1 MSETQPKPV
10 CFELPKEEFCTE
22 SKEANPDLLKRLETT
37 KDTQLSKEELDDKLR
52 QAEEKR
58 NQLLEEAKNKA
69 KEMNDKVDQVS
80 KRKRSED
87 EETFKERKEHL
98 EKELE
103 EAQKRREKF
112 LDQTKEKCK
121 QENEKV
127 ANAQP
132 NEADRKKGEEEIA
145 AGCP

>member
-1 MSETQPKPV
+1 MSESQQKPV
-10 CFELPKEEFCTE
+10 CFEVPKEEFCGE
-22 SKEANPDLLKRLETT
+22 KEEVNPELLKRLEAQ
-37 KDTQLSKEELDDKLR
+37 KDTQLSKEDLDEKLR

-87 EETFKERKEHL
+87 EETFKERKEQL
-98 EKELE
+98 ERELE